1 MPGVDYRVYLKIKD
15 KGSDKYLIS
24 YVPFKV
30 QYNSF
35 ITLLKDEIK
44 FDQIYVWNETKK
56 KIVTDNVLLK
66 DEKYSLFISQI
77 SNLKE
82 INEKIYF
89 EVLSSGFET
98 VKYDPKI
105 ENYSTV
111 LKFESGISKD
121 LLSKAPIK
129 ISLGWKEMSSFPTKL
144 TFEFKIID
152 LKSDVETNF
161 HANFEVK

>member
-1 MPGVDYRVYLKIKD
+1 
-15 KGSDKYLIS
+15 
-24 YVPFKV
+24 
-30 QYNSF
+30 
-35 ITLLKDEIK
+35 
-44 FDQIYVWNETKK
+44 
-56 KIVTDNVLLK
+56 
-66 DEKYSLFISQI
+66 EKYSLFISQI